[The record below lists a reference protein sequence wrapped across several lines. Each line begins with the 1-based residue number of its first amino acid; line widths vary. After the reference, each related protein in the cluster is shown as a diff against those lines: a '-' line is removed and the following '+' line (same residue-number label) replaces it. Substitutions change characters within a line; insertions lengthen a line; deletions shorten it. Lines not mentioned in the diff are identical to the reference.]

1 MVTAGAFFL
10 PQRAS
15 YNSYGYHC
23 KSSPFNCVKV
33 LTMIFNV
40 IKRIGIVNKNY
51 FEFTLRGGH
60 DSLEGKPGVVRR
72 LASWRYIMPAGG
84 SMSIRN

>member
-1 MVTAGAFFL
+1 M
-10 PQRAS
+10 
-15 YNSYGYHC
+15 N
-23 KSSPFNCVKV
+23 FN
-33 LTMIFNV
+33 L

-72 LASWRYIMPAGG
+72 LASWLYIMHAGG